1 MDWQQIANQYGLP
14 LAAFVAFVVAIVT
27 GKLRSGSSEDRKE
40 ALMLQQFETERQ
52 QLIKNHESER
62 ATLIASF
69 DKERA
74 AASAEVLYRE
84 QLRVEEKA
92 RSERL
97 ELALTNQTTALR
109 DLSEVMK
116 DVERE
121 IVRIEPRA

>member
-1 MDWQQIANQYGLP
+1 
-14 LAAFVAFVVAIVT
+14 
-27 GKLRSGSSEDRKE
+27 
-40 ALMLQQFETERQ
+40 MLQQFETERQ